1 MTKVEKNYEDI
12 PSILKHESRKEA
24 FAQNVNAQAYSFGEK
39 LYKTGKVQKKLNE
52 IYHLKCA
59 FCEQKLLDAPKH
71 IEHYRPKDIYYWLA
85 YSWDNLL
92 LACGSC
98 NSAKGTNFKTENS
111 KVSYRNEIFEEI
123 HRLGKGYDE
132 IEKPFI
138 IHPEKEDVL
147 QDIRYDKEGKV
158 SSENPRVQH
167 TIEEACKLNRDEL
180 VQKRLSVLNDFIN
193 QINKHYN
200 LFTQEKSSLSRFKP
214 DIETFI
220 EKANKESEFY
230 SFRYFILHNIEI
242 FFENK
247 NIQKILISFLISITK
262 QEE

>member
-1 MTKVEKNYEDI
+1 MTKVEKNFEDI
-12 PSILKHESRKEA
+12 PSILKHASRKDA
-24 FAQNVNAQAYSFGEK
+24 FEKNVNARAYSFGK
-39 LYKTGKVQKKLNE
+39 TLYKTKEAQKNLKE

-59 FCEQKLLDAPKH
+59 FCEKKLLDADKH
-71 IEHYRPKDIYYWLA
+71 IEHYRSKNTYYWLA

-92 LACGSC
+92 LACGNC
-98 NSAKGTNFKTENS
+98 NRAKGKKFKTENS
-111 KVSYRNEIFEEI
+111 KVIYKNETFEEI
-123 HRLGKGYDE
+123 HALGKSYDE

-147 QDIRYDKEGKV
+147 QYIKYDKEGKV

-167 TIEEACKLNRDEL
+167 TIEEACKLNREEL

-193 QINKHYN
+193 QINKHYI

-220 EKANKESEFY
+220 EKADKESEFY

-247 NIQKILISFLISITK
+247 NIQKILISFW
-262 QEE
+262 